1 MSTCYAHAMSK
12 CLCMYNTCT
21 VHVFYMYSTCT
32 VHVQYMYSTCTVH
45 VLYMYSTCTVHVH
58 HVYNAKV
65 PELEKLIFIT
75 CKSADSG
82 KMLAILGG

>member
-21 VHVFYMYSTCT
+21 VHV
-32 VHVQYMYSTCTVH
+32 Q
-45 VLYMYSTCTVHVH
+45 YMYSTCTVHVH

>member
-1 MSTCYAHAMSK
+1 MDTCYAHAMSK
-12 CLCMYNTCT
+12 CL
-21 VHVFYMYSTCT
+21 F
-32 VHVQYMYSTCTVH
+32 
-45 VLYMYSTCTVHVH
+45 MYSTCTVHVH

-82 KMLAILGG
+82 KMLVIWEGNNESSPTYLYNAVIE

>member
-1 MSTCYAHAMSK
+1 MNEWLLLLISWWAHAMHM
-12 CLCMYNTCT
+12 LWANVYVCT
-21 VHVFYMYSTCT
+21 I
-32 VHVQYMYSTCTVH
+32 HVQYMYSTCTLH
-45 VLYMYSTCTVHVH
+45 VQYMYII
-58 HVYNAKV
+58 YNAKV

>member
-1 MSTCYAHAMSK
+1 
-12 CLCMYNTCT
+12 MY
-21 VHVFYMYSTCT
+21 
-32 VHVQYMYSTCTVH
+32 
-45 VLYMYSTCTVHVH
+45 VLYM
-58 HVYNAKV
+58 YNAKV